1 MKDKVI
7 LRQLTQRLA
16 MNTETHRIYDMTGQ
30 YVGHLD
36 LKENQFVFNSDL
48 PEVLEAEVG
57 VILMWMERLAEEE
70 EEERKKAGLNE
81 LGKRND

>member
-7 LRQLTQRLA
+7 LKQLTQRLA

-48 PEVLEAEVG
+48 PEILRAEVG
-57 VILMWMERLAEEE
+57 LLLMKLES
-70 EEERKKAGLNE
+70 K
-81 LGKRND
+81 